1 MIEWLIQLLVLGFVI
16 ILAGIRTLRFL
27 PNELTDFELQ
37 RQVKKGVDA
46 ALLEQR
52 LRQDRSLLVAAQRFV
67 SLLLVVIIISLLAS
81 VYNIFLTIVF
91 ALLWLVVAE
100 LLEARSAIQKQAE
113 VLGHRYLA
121 QLFMGVEKLRVPLS
135 YIASAQ
141 VFRQERRTRFYSK
154 DELLAAIREDKMVLN
169 PDEKILVAQS
179 LAYEHTM
186 IKEVMTP
193 RSVVV
198 TVKQNETVGPILLD
212 RLHKSGQSRFP
223 VIEKDF
229 DHVVGMLYMHD
240 LVPLQPKIKKVAD
253 AMAKQVFYVHQ
264 DKTLEHALQAFLK
277 TKHHLFIVV
286 NDFEETT
293 GVLSIEDVLETIL
306 GREIVDEFDK
316 YEDLRLVAKLAA
328 TKLQRVSH
336 HI

>member
-16 ILAGIRTLRFL
+16 VLSGIRTLRFL

-46 ALLEQR
+46 AILEQR
-52 LRQDRSLLVAAQRFV
+52 LRQDRSLLIAAQRFV
-67 SLLLVVIIISLLAS
+67 SLLLVIIIISLLAS
-81 VYNIFLTIVF
+81 VYNILLTIVF
-91 ALLWLVVAE
+91 ALLWLVAAE
-100 LLEARSAIQKQAE
+100 LLEARNAVQKQAE

-121 QLFMGVEKLRVPLS
+121 QLFIGVEKMRKPLS
-135 YIASAQ
+135 YIASTQ

-154 DELLAAIREDKMVLN
+154 DELLTAIREDKTVLTS
-169 PDEKILVAQS
+169 DEKTLITQS

-198 TVKQNETVGPILLD
+198 TIKQNETIGPILLD

-229 DHVVGMLYMHD
+229 DHVVGMLYMHN
-240 LVPLQPKIKKVAD
+240 LVPLKPKIKKVAD
-253 AMAKQVFYVHQ
+253 AMDKQVFYVHQ
-264 DKTLEHALQAFLK
+264 DKTLEHALEAFLK

-293 GVLSIEDVLETIL
+293 GVISIEDVLETIL

-328 TKLQRVSH
+328 TKLQRSGSH
-336 HI
+336 I